1 MIQVADKR
9 PVNRSGLR
17 KRVGGLIRGT
27 TVLNPR
33 WWMVY
38 DLPVAFFTPWLAY
51 VILGLKDRHFEAGL
65 ILMAGFSVAVLLA
78 ANICGLYDRGIFLSW
93 SKVIIALTAT
103 IVISVVAF
111 GFFTNVLLLKKVGRF
126 VLLYS
131 GLIFFLAAFIPR
143 IAGVLLSKRYKRRI
157 VMVGCPNSDSQ
168 LYLKLRGNRDYLE
181 FLGYCAE
188 DGNSDSECIGNIA
201 DIPRI
206 CSRESVDYLVV
217 CRGYMERPDILK
229 QCFESLHSKCKLS
242 DEWSFYEEIFEEV
255 PVNSITESWF
265 FTSKINITNQW
276 QAFLKRMIDILM
288 AGSGLILS
296 LPLIPLIW
304 VLVRLTSWGPALYAQ
319 VRCGHLGKPF
329 KLYKFRTMVLNAERN
344 GAEWATEK
352 DPRVTPFGSFLR
364 KTRLDELP
372 QLWNV
377 LKGDMSF
384 VGPRPERPE
393 LVKVI
398 EKEVPYFTFR
408 NWARPGITG
417 LAQIRY
423 RYGASVEDARKK
435 LQYDLYYI
443 KNWSILLDLQIILRT
458 IAVLMKGAR

>member
-1 MIQVADKR
+1 MGRAVVD
-9 PVNRSGLR
+9 GLA
-17 KRVGGLIRGT
+17 RVGGVAGEHCEKTAGFAQCERQNVRVKLVPDMFQISISQVELEMINGIPMLGVREPSIRGWKRAVKRSVD
-27 TVLNPR
+27 VL
-33 WWMVY
+33 VVI
-38 DLPVAFFTPWLAY
+38 VAL
-51 VILGLKDRHFEAGL
+51 
-65 ILMAGFSVAVLLA
+65 VLLA
-78 ANICGLYDRGIFLSW
+78 PLMAL
-93 SKVIIALTAT
+93 IALA
-103 IVISVVAF
+103 IRLESRGPSIFRQVR
-111 GFFTNVLLLKKVGRF
+111 VGRDGKDF
-126 VLLYS
+126 V
-131 GLIFFLAAFIPR
+131 
-143 IAGVLLSKRYKRRI
+143 
-157 VMVGCPNSDSQ
+157 
-168 LYLKLRGNRDYLE
+168 
-181 FLGYCAE
+181 
-188 DGNSDSECIGNIA
+188 
-201 DIPRI
+201 
-206 CSRESVDYLVV
+206 
-217 CRGYMERPDILK
+217 
-229 QCFESLHSKCKLS
+229 
-242 DEWSFYEEIFEEV
+242 
-255 PVNSITESWF
+255 
-265 FTSKINITNQW
+265 
-276 QAFLKRMIDILM
+276 
-288 AGSGLILS
+288 
-296 LPLIPLIW
+296 
-304 VLVRLTSWGPALYAQ
+304 
-319 VRCGHLGKPF
+319 
-329 KLYKFRTMVLNAERN
+329 LYKFRTMVLNAERN